1 MLNTGMCFSNSPES
15 VSSLGYLTWAN
26 TEPRSLKTNLFMYS
40 CNIKAFEI
48 KSFLKTL
55 LDDFRFIL
63 VTWGELTFLTPFKI
77 ITIIT
82 VLLHLM
88 CIWYLWKKN
97 PKNKTNHM
105 LLTVSLLHSHLA
117 SHLLFSYFSLLN
129 LHFPVLSLFMCIFH
143 NLNLHCLFHSSPL
156 FSVCHTCLFL
166 EVLPQVLAVS
176 YFLIVFTLFEKA
188 ALSSSG

>member
-55 LDDFRFIL
+55 LDDFRLIL

-88 CIWYLWKKN
+88 CIWYLWKKK
-97 PKNKTNHM
+97 PKKQNQPHAVNCQSTSFTSCISFA
-105 LLTVSLLHSHLA
+105 LFIFLTIKSSLPCVVSVYVHL
-117 SHLLFSYFSLLN
+117 S
-129 LHFPVLSLFMCIFH
+129 
-143 NLNLHCLFHSSPL
+143 
-156 FSVCHTCLFL
+156 
-166 EVLPQVLAVS
+166 
-176 YFLIVFTLFEKA
+176 
-188 ALSSSG
+188 